1 MTKHTRLEL
10 TKLASFVLTYICT
23 DPVCVPNQSVGL
35 NHSNVNFNLIR
46 NVSICSL
53 HIKPSWSLN
62 FMGSSSFLRSN
73 NSIQFHTK
81 NRRESKS
88 AENSH
93 VAPAGVSGRRLWVQ
107 KKTENMEKG
116 NFPNDTPLSPCCPLL
131 NPQLLF
137 FSLKIF
143 SATSSDLRWDS
154 ILRLHCMLGW
164 QRLNSTEV
172 ARSKSRNFFSTPAL
186 LAPAPVRFVCS
197 SSEKCASW
205 ALITLAS
212 AGRGQDKGS
221 AEVLTWCFQR
231 EKGSQLKPAFPSIP
245 TNRNRYRGN
254 VKIMSSHTCWCSAQF
269 A

>member
-1 MTKHTRLEL
+1 
-10 TKLASFVLTYICT
+10 
-23 DPVCVPNQSVGL
+23 
-35 NHSNVNFNLIR
+35 
-46 NVSICSL
+46 
-53 HIKPSWSLN
+53 
-62 FMGSSSFLRSN
+62 MGSSSFLRSN

-93 VAPAGVSGRRLWVQ
+93 VAPAGVSARRLWVQ

-143 SATSSDLRWDS
+143 SATSSDLRSDS
-154 ILRLHCMLGW
+154 ISRLHCMLGW

-197 SSEKCASW
+197 SSEKMC
-205 ALITLAS
+205 I
-212 AGRGQDKGS
+212 AGINNISKCGSRTRGVLRCWRGVSSGKKG
-221 AEVLTWCFQR
+221 
-231 EKGSQLKPAFPSIP
+231 P
-245 TNRNRYRGN
+245 T
-254 VKIMSSHTCWCSAQF
+254 S
-269 A
+269 